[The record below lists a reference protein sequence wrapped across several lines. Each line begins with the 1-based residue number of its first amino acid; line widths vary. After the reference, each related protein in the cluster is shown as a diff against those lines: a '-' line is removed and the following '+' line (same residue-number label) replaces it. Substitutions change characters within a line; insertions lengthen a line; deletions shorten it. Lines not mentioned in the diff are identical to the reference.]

1 MSNKEVDEEASE
13 VSSHAWNHEVPPR
26 SWGLGVWPPH
36 LLENTWARR
45 GSYRS
50 TPGRRGAQ
58 GCCEMTPG
66 TRDALGHRF
75 W

>member
-36 LLENTWARR
+36 LLENT
-45 GSYRS
+45 
-50 TPGRRGAQ
+50 
-58 GCCEMTPG
+58 
-66 TRDALGHRF
+66 
-75 W
+75 